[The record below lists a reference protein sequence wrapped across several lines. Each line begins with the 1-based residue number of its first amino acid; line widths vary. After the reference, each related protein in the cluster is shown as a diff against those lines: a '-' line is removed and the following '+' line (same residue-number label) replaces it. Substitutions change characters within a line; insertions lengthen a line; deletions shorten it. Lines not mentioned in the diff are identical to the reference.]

1 MNVAI
6 LSNIVIDEIVS
17 RDLNSSQSLGGP
29 AAYCGVTARKFGFD
43 TTLFT
48 HFGNDLDLQYI
59 EYLKNQGVSFNNLQP
74 STLPT
79 TRFVLKNFETDR
91 ELTLQSKCIPIYIE
105 EIKNVKANCWLISPV
120 FDEVPLDILQY
131 LVTSRKEKQFVMLDP
146 QGYTRTVDSEGRV
159 SIRKKMDI
167 PIHNVDGIK
176 LDSQEISCFTNG
188 LQGMEGMKKIRS
200 VYGIKYVLYTQDKV
214 IHLLEEGKHYWIN
227 IPKHESPDS
236 TGLGDIIASSFA
248 CTMLK
253 EKDSVWAFC
262 FAAGALTAAL
272 QTKEIGIKKIPSKS
286 AIEQDATYYYNT
298 MNFEIIER

>member
-48 HFGNDLDLQYI
+48 HFGNDLDPQYI

-74 STLPT
+74 SSLPT

-91 ELTLQSKCIPIYIE
+91 ELTLQSKCIPIGIE
-105 EIKNVKANCWLISPV
+105 EIKNVKANCWIISPV
-120 FDEVPLDILQY
+120 FDEVPLDILQF
-131 LVTSRKEKQFVMLDP
+131 LVSSRKEKQFVMLDP

-200 VYGIKYVLYTQDKV
+200 FYGIKYVLYTQDRV

-236 TGLGDIIASSFA
+236 TGLGDIITSSFA
-248 CTMLK
+248 CTMIK

-272 QTKEIGIKKIPSKS
+272 QAKEIGIKKIPSKS
-286 AIEQDATYYYNT
+286 AIEQNGTYYYNT

>member
-91 ELTLQSKCIPIYIE
+91 ELTLQSKCIPIDIE

>member
-48 HFGNDLDLQYI
+48 HFGNDLNLQYI

-91 ELTLQSKCIPIYIE
+91 ELTLQSKCIPIDIE
-105 EIKNVKANCWLISPV
+105 EIKNAKANCWLISPV

-227 IPKHESPDS
+227 IPKHETPDS

>member
-1 MNVAI
+1 MKAAI
-6 LSNIVIDEIVS
+6 LSNIVLDEIVS
-17 RDLNSSQSLGGP
+17 RDLKLSQSLGGP

-43 TTLFT
+43 TTIFT
-48 HFGNDLDLQYI
+48 HFGNDLDHQYI
-59 EYLKNQGVSFNNLQP
+59 EYLKNQGVSFSNLQP
-74 STLPT
+74 SSLPT

-91 ELTLQSKCIPIYIE
+91 ELTLQSRCIPIDIE
-105 EIKNVKANCWLISPV
+105 EIKNVKANCWIISPV

-131 LVTSRKEKQFVMLDP
+131 LVSSSKEKQFVMLDP
-146 QGYTRTVDSEGRV
+146 QGYTRTVDSKGRV

-167 PIHNVDGIK
+167 PIHKVNGIK

-200 VYGIKYVLYTQDKV
+200 LYGIEYVLYTQDQV
-214 IHLLEEGKHYWIN
+214 IHLLEEGKHYWISVPN
-227 IPKHESPDS
+227 HETPDS

-248 CTMLK
+248 LTMVK

-272 QTKEIGIKKIPSKS
+272 QTKEIGIKKIPSRS
-286 AIEQDATYYYNT
+286 AIEQNATYYYNT
-298 MNFEIIER
+298 MNFEIIG

>member
-91 ELTLQSKCIPIYIE
+91 ELTLQSKCIPIDIE
-105 EIKNVKANCWLISPV
+105 EIKNVRANCWLISPV

>member
-120 FDEVPLDILQY
+120 FDEIPLDILQY
-131 LVTSRKEKQFVMLDP
+131 LVSSRKEKQFVMLDP

>member
-17 RDLNSSQSLGGP
+17 RDRNSSQSLGGP

-91 ELTLQSKCIPIYIE
+91 ELTLQSKCIPIDIE

-200 VYGIKYVLYTQDKV
+200 FYGIKYVLYTQDRV

-272 QTKEIGIKKIPSKS
+272 QAKEIGIKKIPSKS
-286 AIEQDATYYYNT
+286 AIEQNGTYYYNT

>member
-91 ELTLQSKCIPIYIE
+91 ELTLQSKCIPIDIE

-120 FDEVPLDILQY
+120 FDEIPLDILQY
-131 LVTSRKEKQFVMLDP
+131 LVSSRKEKQFVMLDP

-176 LDSQEISCFTNG
+176 LDRQEISCFTNG

-227 IPKHESPDS
+227 IPRHESPDS

>member
-91 ELTLQSKCIPIYIE
+91 ELTLQSKCIPIDIE

-159 SIRKKMDI
+159 SIRKKMNI

-236 TGLGDIIASSFA
+236 TGLGDIIASTFA
-248 CTMLK
+248 LTMVK
-253 EKDSVWAFC
+253 ENDSVWAFC

>member
-91 ELTLQSKCIPIYIE
+91 ELTLQSKCIPIDIE

-159 SIRKKMDI
+159 SIRKKMNI
-167 PIHNVDGIK
+167 PIHNIDGIK

-214 IHLLEEGKHYWIN
+214 IHLLEEGK
-227 IPKHESPDS
+227 
-236 TGLGDIIASSFA
+236 
-248 CTMLK
+248 
-253 EKDSVWAFC
+253 
-262 FAAGALTAAL
+262 
-272 QTKEIGIKKIPSKS
+272 Q
-286 AIEQDATYYYNT
+286 
-298 MNFEIIER
+298 

>member
-91 ELTLQSKCIPIYIE
+91 ELTLQSKCIPIDIE

-120 FDEVPLDILQY
+120 FDEVPLNILQY

-286 AIEQDATYYYNT
+286 AIERDATYYYNT

>member
-29 AAYCGVTARKFGFD
+29 AAYCGVTARKFGLD

-48 HFGNDLDLQYI
+48 HFGNDLNLQYI

-91 ELTLQSKCIPIYIE
+91 ELTLQSKCIPIDIE

-131 LVTSRKEKQFVMLDP
+131 LVSSRKEKQFVMLDP

-227 IPKHESPDS
+227 IPKHETPDS